1 MLVKN
6 ISLEI
11 LKVNNYI
18 VTHRTEFNKEIG
30 NMIKEWRIKK
40 GLSIEEMSCLTLMGP
55 SYINQLEKGTNGI
68 SLNKFIIICNALEIN
83 LKEALE
89 MYLYK
94 KESNEDI
101 LFNKLQEGKNIS
113 ENVLNF
119 MRYKNVN

>member
-1 MLVKN
+1 
-6 ISLEI
+6 
-11 LKVNNYI
+11 
-18 VTHRTEFNKEIG
+18 
-30 NMIKEWRIKK
+30 
-40 GLSIEEMSCLTLMGP
+40 MSCLTLMGP